1 MKKTFFGMMFAI
13 MFGMALSSCGNGAAT
28 VASTDV
34 DSTAVDTVMVDS
46 MAVDSVV
53 ADTVAV
59 DTTVCAE

>member
-34 DSTAVDTVMVDS
+34 DSTAVDTVLVDTLV
-46 MAVDSVV
+46 VDSVA
-53 ADTVAV
+53 ADTVALDV
-59 DTTVCAE
+59 VVE